1 MNRLS
6 FSILSAVILFAHPAL
21 GLGLNLP
28 ANAQKMQQTNSNLDS
43 YIAPIGP
50 FENGAMKTKLIE
62 GKVERSSWRVGS
74 AGVTTLQVL
83 APLRDQLIEVG
94 YEVVLDCDQNTCG
107 GFDFRF
113 GTEVLPAPD
122 MYVNIRAFRFLTAAK
137 PNGASPSEV
146 VSLLVSTSG
155 TAAFVQIIQA
165 GSKSGQKVAVTVSG
179 TVPTSTSSGLPT
191 GVDLKSNLLRT
202 GSVVLNDL
210 AFASGTSDLGQGPFP
225 VLDELAAFYKNRD
238 DIRIVLVGHTD
249 SDGALDFNIELSK
262 RRAASVRKR
271 LLDEYG
277 LDAARISAEG
287 NGFLGPIRSNL
298 DAEGRKANRRVEAVI
313 LPLR

>member
-6 FSILSAVILFAHPAL
+6 FSILSAAILFTHPAL

-28 ANAQKMQQTNSNLDS
+28 ANAQKMQQTNSKLDS

-50 FENGAMKTKLIE
+50 FKDGAMKTKLIE
-62 GKVERSSWRVGS
+62 GKVDRSSWRMGS
-74 AGVTTLQVL
+74 TGVTTLQVL
-83 APLRDQLIEVG
+83 APLRDQLIKAG
-94 YEVVLDCDQNTCG
+94 YDVVLDCDQNTCG

-113 GTEVLPAPD
+113 GTEVLPAPQ
-122 MYVNIRAFRFLTAAK
+122 MYVNIRAFRFLTAVK
-137 PNGASPSEV
+137 PNAASPSDV
-146 VSLLVSTSG
+146 VSLLVSTSV
-155 TAAFVQIIQA
+155 TSAFVQIIQA
-165 GSKSGQKVAVTVSG
+165 GSKSGQKISVTANGS
-179 TVPTSTSSGLPT
+179 VPTSTLIALPT
-191 GVDLKSNLLRT
+191 GVDLKSDLLRD

-210 AFASGTSDLGQGPFP
+210 AFASGTSDLGKGPFP
-225 VLDELAAFYKNRD
+225 VLDELAAFYKSRD

-249 SDGALDFNIELSK
+249 SDGPLEFNIELSK

-277 LDAARISAEG
+277 LDADRISAEG

-298 DAEGRKANRRVEAVI
+298 DAEGRKMNRRVEAIV

>member
-1 MNRLS
+1 
-6 FSILSAVILFAHPAL
+6 
-21 GLGLNLP
+21 
-28 ANAQKMQQTNSNLDS
+28 
-43 YIAPIGP
+43 
-50 FENGAMKTKLIE
+50 
-62 GKVERSSWRVGS
+62 
-74 AGVTTLQVL
+74 
-83 APLRDQLIEVG
+83 
-94 YEVVLDCDQNTCG
+94 
-107 GFDFRF
+107 
-113 GTEVLPAPD
+113 
-122 MYVNIRAFRFLTAAK
+122 
-137 PNGASPSEV
+137 V

>member
-6 FSILSAVILFAHPAL
+6 FSILSAAILLAHPAL
-21 GLGLNLP
+21 GSGLNLP
-28 ANAQKMQQTNSNLDS
+28 ANAQQMQQTNSSLDS

-50 FENGAMKTKLIE
+50 FKDGAMKTKLIE
-62 GKVERSSWRVGS
+62 GEVERSSWRVVS
-74 AGVTTLQVL
+74 TGVTTLQVL
-83 APLRDQLIEVG
+83 ALLRDQLIEAG
-94 YEVVLDCDQNTCG
+94 YDVLLDCDQNTCG

-165 GSKSGQKVAVTVSG
+165 GSKSGQKLAVTVSG
-179 TVPTSTSSGLPT
+179 TVLKSTLSALPA
-191 GVDLKSNLLRT
+191 GVELKSNLLRT

-225 VLDELAAFYKNRD
+225 VLDELAAFYKSRD
-238 DIRIVLVGHTD
+238 DIRIILVGHTD

-262 RRAASVRKR
+262 SRAASVRKR

-287 NGFLGPIRSNL
+287 IGFLGPIRSNL
-298 DAEGRKANRRVEAVI
+298 DAEGRKANRRVEAII